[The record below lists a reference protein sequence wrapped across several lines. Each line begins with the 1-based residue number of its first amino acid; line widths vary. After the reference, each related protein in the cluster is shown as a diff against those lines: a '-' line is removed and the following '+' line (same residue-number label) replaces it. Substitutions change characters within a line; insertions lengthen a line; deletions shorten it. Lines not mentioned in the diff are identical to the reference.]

1 MAYVAETDDRTP
13 WLARVASP
21 FRVFASTE
29 SGGAAALV
37 SAVVVALVW
46 CTISPHGYEDFW
58 ETPARVAV
66 GGHELSESLRVWVN
80 SGLMT
85 LFFLV
90 VGLEARREFD
100 LGDLRERRRFLLP
113 CAAGLAGMVV
123 PILVYLLVMG
133 GRDGAHA
140 WGMVMSTDT
149 ALALGL
155 LTLVG
160 RGLPDRLRIFL
171 VTVFVVD
178 DVVALLV
185 VTVAYTDEVSLRPL
199 LLALVALAATALVR
213 RLPSRPLLPAVVLLL
228 AAWVAL
234 MNSGVDPI
242 VLGLVVGLATS
253 AYAPSRDDLE
263 QASTLFL
270 GFREQPTAELAIAA
284 SAGVTRSLSA
294 NALLQSKLLPWT
306 AYVVVPL
313 FGLANAGLDLDPAFL
328 RDGLTHPV
336 TIAIVVAYVVG
347 KPAGVV
353 GASWL
358 VERMSGGSIRP
369 AVGWAGVLGSGTLAG
384 IGFTVS
390 FIVADIALEGEE
402 LAYAKLG
409 VLAAA
414 VLATVVSS
422 VVFLTTSRLTETG
435 RARALIGT
443 STPLVDLDDDID
455 PDHDHVRGPMDALV
469 TLVEYGDLQ
478 CPYCGQAESI
488 VRELLK
494 DTDLRYVWRHLPLT
508 DVHPQAQLAAE
519 ASEAAAAQ
527 GRFWEMHD
535 ALLAQ
540 QDRLTPHDLL
550 AHAAALD
557 LDLERFKDDIKQHRF
572 AARIAR
578 DVATADRSGVAGTP
592 TFFVNGQRHHGAYD
606 LEALSAAI
614 ATARARALLVT

>member
-1 MAYVAETDDRTP
+1 MASVAETADHTP

-37 SAVVVALVW
+37 AAVVAALVW
-46 CTISPHGYEDFW
+46 CTVSPTGYEDFW
-58 ETPARVAV
+58 STALRVGV
-66 GGHELSESLRVWVN
+66 GDHDLSESLRVWVN

-113 CAAGLAGMVV
+113 CAAGLAGMAIPV
-123 PILVYLLVMG
+123 LVYLLVLA

-185 VTVAYTDEVSLRPL
+185 VTLAYTEEVSLRPL
-199 LLALVALAATALVR
+199 LLAVVALAGTTLVR
-213 RLPSRPLLPAVVLLL
+213 RLPSRPVLPAIALL
-228 AAWVAL
+228 ATAWVLL

-242 VLGLVVGLATS
+242 ILGLVVGLATS

-270 GFREQPTAELAIAA
+270 GFREQPTAELARAA
-284 SAGVTRSLSA
+284 TAGVTRSLSA

-313 FGLANAGLDLDPAFL
+313 FGLANAGLDLDPTFL
-328 RDGLTHPV
+328 RDGLTQPI
-336 TIAIVVAYVVG
+336 TIGIVVAYVVG

-390 FIVADIALEGEE
+390 FIVADIALEGEQ

-443 STPLVDLDDDID
+443 STPLVDLGSDVD
-455 PDHDHVRGPMDALV
+455 PDHDHVRGPKDALV

-478 CPYCGQAESI
+478 CPFCGQAESI

-519 ASEAAAAQ
+519 ASEAAAEQ

-557 LDLERFKDDIKQHRF
+557 LDLDRFKDDLKQHRH

-578 DVATADRSGVAGTP
+578 DVETADRSGVAGTP

-614 ATARARALLVT
+614 ATARARALLVP